1 MGAPSAMFA
10 FGNAAASTGASLFG
24 GKAFNTFTPTAN
36 PMAGV
41 QSLYQQSVDTE
52 AANLN
57 KQGDLAQSEAGMAAL
72 QKARDVKT
80 FRENQANAYSGSGVL
95 LEGSPML
102 VLENTRRLGQQ
113 EVDAIINRGQAMT
126 ELYRKN
132 ALITANQGRATI
144 LGQNIQFGA
153 EQATARIQALTNSNR
168 LPAAL
173 GSFGSIFTGLG
184 IGKGN
189 AAAASTT
196 GMSDPIAEAASIAPS
211 VNQQYGYQ
219 FNPWQM

>member
-24 GKAFNTFTPTAN
+24 GKAFNTFTPSAN

-41 QSLYQQSVDTE
+41 QSLYKQSVDME
-52 AANLN
+52 ADSLN
-57 KQGDLAQSEAGMAAL
+57 KQGDLAMSEAGQAAL

-80 FRENQANAYSGSGVL
+80 FREQQANSYNGSGVL

-102 VLENTRRLGQQ
+102 VLEQTRRLGQQ
-113 EVDAIINRGQAMT
+113 EVDAIINRGQAIT

-132 ALITANQGRATI
+132 ALITTNQGRAAI

-153 EQATARIQALTNSNR
+153 EQATARIQSLANSNR
-168 LPAAL
+168 LPSAL
-173 GSFGSIFTGLG
+173 GSFASVFTGLG
-184 IGKGN
+184 IGKGAG
-189 AAAASTT
+189 AAT
-196 GMSDPIAEAASIAPS
+196 GMADPLAEAASIAPS
-211 VNQQYGYQ
+211 VNQNYGYQ
-219 FNPWQM
+219 FSPWQM